1 MDEISS
7 SSTTIRLGSRAIDR
21 YNPIIRDSSRLKKS
35 SQNTTILSSSNE
47 QPGRKSG
54 FGAMQLGRP
63 QRDLDVFAP
72 SLLPERAK
80 TGTSRKKHHIF
91 SKSKENNPEI
101 FTGCVSFSTKLSNID
116 DKRKSDVAT
125 EKTNENGED
134 TSKKTVNNRMIKK
147 KSSWSCTNP
156 GEFFSPPGSSRY
168 LLTSTHQKTSV
179 NLPDFDPLLPPPSP
193 LLLPA
198 DSKPMH
204 NDTPS
209 AASPPSR
216 SSQQVV
222 VVLRVSL
229 HCRGC
234 EKKMRKHL
242 SRMEGVTSFDID
254 FAAKKL
260 TVVGDVTP
268 SAVLASVSK
277 VKNAQLLTLPQPS
290 STPTTAASETK
301 KHVGVE

>member
-1 MDEISS
+1 MDESS
-7 SSTTIRLGSRAIDR
+7 SSSATIRLGSRAIDR

-35 SQNTTILSSSNE
+35 SQNTPILSSSNE
-47 QPGRKSG
+47 QPGRKSA
-54 FGAMQLGRP
+54 FGTMQFGRP

-72 SLLPERAK
+72 TLPARVK
-80 TGTSRKKHHIF
+80 NSTSRNKHQNF

-101 FTGCVSFSTKLSNID
+101 VTGCISFSTKLSNVD
-116 DKRKSDVAT
+116 DKRKSVAAPET
-125 EKTNENGED
+125 TNENGDD
-134 TSKKTVNNRMIKK
+134 TSKKNVNNRMIKK

-168 LLTSTHQKTSV
+168 LLTSTHQKSSV

-198 DSKPMH
+198 DSKPKL

-209 AASPPSR
+209 AAPPPTR

-268 SAVLASVSK
+268 LAVLASVSK
-277 VKNAQLLTLPQPS
+277 VKNAQLLTLPLSS
-290 STPTTAASETK
+290 STPSATASLETK
-301 KHVGVE
+301 ENVGVV